1 MAASATLALNAGAW
15 VRRARLVMVAPD
27 PRHTRRSQAETPLI
41 DLSEFGQPP
50 LPYRVASCNPQRS
63 GCPDPRRP
71 MARKGSAQP
80 DPLSFAPP
88 DWQMRGCPAATLL
101 QLIRETTSWERDHL
115 PRRD

>member
-50 LPYRVASCNPQRS
+50 LPNLFSERVSVSFDCFNSEATVHLLTIAP
-63 GCPDPRRP
+63 
-71 MARKGSAQP
+71 SAQ
-80 DPLSFAPP
+80 L
-88 DWQMRGCPAATLL
+88 RATLSRRL
-101 QLIRETTSWERDHL
+101 QAHSY
-115 PRRD
+115 PSA